1 MIIKPLTQRLFG
13 KENIRQIVREWL
25 EENKITDLGCRERL
39 TTEIIEH
46 NIEWFELYYMQ
57 SLERFVTDI
66 HSFYIT
72 TVCYENI
79 LEGRENRLTEEYITL
94 LQKTVKSM
102 FYGKVMTREYDK
114 EFKLNYKF
122 ESYLCLE
129 TVDDLF
135 YAGEIYKHFPYWGI
149 EGIHGNRVDLSG
161 RIIEDRKAFGLV
173 PQGGG
178 RHLVVPEAYIESFV
192 KIENYARPEFKVA

>member
-1 MIIKPLTQRLFG
+1 MQIKPLTQRLFG

-25 EENKITDLGCRERL
+25 EEKKITDLGCRERL

-178 RHLVVPEAYIESFV
+178 RHLVVGL
-192 KIENYARPEFKVA
+192 NNFKKV